1 METENKVDNQ
11 EQEQVKVGQVLFLEK
26 ACGTKRE
33 TAATRQLKNTV

>member
-11 EQEQVKVGQVLFLEK
+11 EQEQVKVSPSFILGKK

-33 TAATRQLKNTV
+33 AAATEGS